1 MKTRFHFQTRH
12 FQGEAWLEFGTYPN
26 DRLAITLQDREGV
39 IMKITL
45 NLPEV
50 KLKPNQI
57 IIKDYSENSGIY
69 LALAR
74 LGLIT
79 TTELTIPLSPFAEA
93 RIAETTPLLME
104 LFEEQVVNS

>member
-1 MKTRFHFQTRH
+1 MKPRFYFQTRH
-12 FQGEAWLEFGTYPN
+12 FRGEAWLEFGTYSN
-26 DRLAITLQDREGV
+26 GRLAIALQDEEGV

-50 KLKPNQI
+50 RLKPNQI
-57 IIKDYSENSGIY
+57 VIKDYSENSGIY

-79 TTELTIPLSPFAEA
+79 TTEITIPLSPFAEA
-93 RIAETTPLLME
+93 RIAETTPLLRE
-104 LFEEQVVNS
+104 LSEKQVVNS

>member
-1 MKTRFHFQTRH
+1 MKPRFYFQTRH
-12 FQGEAWLEFGTYPN
+12 FQGEAWLEFGTYLN
-26 DRLAITLQDREGV
+26 GRLAITLQDREGV